1 MAQLVRKEITLT
13 AEDAAALER
22 VARELGVS
30 ESTVLRKSI
39 RSLLEDHENAQRTSA
54 LQRLFALAEQYAG
67 GITPA
72 DSARAAPLDP
82 RRVVRP
88 DLPSRRRADAV
99 F

>member
-54 LQRLFALAEQYAG
+54 LQRLFALAEQYAA

-72 DSARAAPLDP
+72 DSADQHRWTRDELYD
-82 RRVVRP
+82 RIYRP
-88 DLPSRRRADAV
+88 VAG
-99 F
+99 

>member
-1 MAQLVRKEITLT
+1 VAQLVRKEITLT

-72 DSARAAPLDP
+72 DSAGQHRWTRDELYD
-82 RRVVRP
+82 RIYRP
-88 DLPSRRRADAV
+88 VAG
-99 F
+99 